1 MSVAISFETIRERDA
16 TTFDGTFQTLGTS
29 TSLPGRLIK
38 FINNTDV
45 DLDFSLDGT
54 NQHDFVPAGG
64 FSLYDFTAN
73 RVENRFELKALTQVY
88 VRSAAGAGT
97 GDVYLVV
104 IGEES

>member
-1 MSVAISFETIRERDA
+1 MSVAIAFETIRERDA
-16 TTFDGTFQTLGTS
+16 STFDGTFQTLGTPVN
-29 TSLPGRLIK
+29 LPGRILK
-38 FINNTDV
+38 FVNNTDE

-73 RVENRFELKALTQVY
+73 RVENRFELKALTQIY
-88 VRSAAGAGT
+88 VRAAGGAGS